1 MYSSYN
7 VRQLNVLISPIC
19 TLTLSN
25 HKNSSYASYKASQT
39 CKTKCQRRQLT
50 LNMLQNNNNASA
62 SISRGG
68 ELKILERDGINPGS
82 NDSLRLAVCTE
93 SPDIFFIHP
102 PTVVYTQGH
111 TCKYMVW

>member
-19 TLTLSN
+19 TLMLSN
-25 HKNSSYASYKASQT
+25 HKNSLYASYKDPNS

-82 NDSLRLAVCTE
+82 NDSLRLVVCTE
-93 SPDIFFIHP
+93 SPDIFFILP